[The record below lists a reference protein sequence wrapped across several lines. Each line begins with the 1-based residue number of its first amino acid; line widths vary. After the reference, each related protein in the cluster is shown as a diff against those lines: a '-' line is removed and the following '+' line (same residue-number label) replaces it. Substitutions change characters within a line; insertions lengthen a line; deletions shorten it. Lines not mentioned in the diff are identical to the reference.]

1 MICLIGLLNK
11 RVAGLNHKEIKM
23 TLRYAKLSPDS
34 GREALMNL
42 GLWIDTNIIKHTYT
56 YIKITIVTLLR
67 KY

>member
-1 MICLIGLLNK
+1 MRLYIKQRHLVEIQQLLKNKYVICLIGLLNK

-42 GLWIDTNIIKHTYT
+42 GL
-56 YIKITIVTLLR
+56 
-67 KY
+67 

>member
-23 TLRYAKLSPDS
+23 TLRYAKLSPAS

-42 GLWIDTNIIKHTYT
+42 GL
-56 YIKITIVTLLR
+56 
-67 KY
+67 